1 LFACL
6 DYGPCRLFLFLSLS
20 WLLSFL
26 KVWLSFSTSSLTLYK
41 GLLVLWGFFGMLCS
55 EAQVSNILDVS
66 CLVVYVALM
75 LLLLISNFRG

>member
-1 LFACL
+1 M
-6 DYGPCRLFLFLSLS
+6 
-20 WLLSFL
+20 
-26 KVWLSFSTSSLTLYK
+26 
-41 GLLVLWGFFGMLCS
+41 LWGFFGMLCS